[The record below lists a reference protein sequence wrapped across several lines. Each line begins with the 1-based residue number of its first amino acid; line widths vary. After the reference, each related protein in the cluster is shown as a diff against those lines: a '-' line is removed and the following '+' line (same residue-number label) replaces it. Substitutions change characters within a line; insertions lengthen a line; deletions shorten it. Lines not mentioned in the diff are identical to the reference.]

1 MEIRS
6 STRCKWQY
14 HVLEPHT
21 LSLFLRTTL
30 CWSFSSKV
38 CDWKNKADIC
48 SPFTLLRWYYR
59 GDCTKHTALKGSYSS
74 LDSPL
79 FCSPAVS
86 VMRELNAHT
95 HTCANVSSI
104 MIRKGQTERNHK
116 HKAGPYISVCSLS
129 QPTLQRKAEQRLK
142 EREEGQERW
151 NG

>member
-6 STRCKWQY
+6 STRCKWRY

-21 LSLFLRTTL
+21 LSLFYAHLYAEALPLRYVTE
-30 CWSFSSKV
+30 
-38 CDWKNKADIC
+38 KNKADIC
-48 SPFTLLRWYYR
+48 SLFTLLRCYYR
-59 GDCTKHTALKGSYSS
+59 GDCTKHTALSGSYSS

-86 VMRELNAHT
+86 VVRELNTHT